1 MHSLYTIEVEFTL
14 PWMLLSLSIYF
25 EFFLSKSTDEI
36 QTELSMP
43 IFTNNYYSDG
53 YIELKKKRLASKG
66 CNDRFRIDGWIV
78 RGVSRLRSHWWVP
91 PPSIHPSTTS
101 TQNAIL
107 VRRQKK
113 NKKKKREELI
123 NFIWIRTKNKTSYHL
138 SKTTSHIRYT

>member
-1 MHSLYTIEVEFTL
+1 
-14 PWMLLSLSIYF
+14 MLLSLSIYF

-36 QTELSMP
+36 QAELSMP

-66 CNDRFRIDGWIV
+66 CNDRFRIFGGGTHQCDLN
-78 RGVSRLRSHWWVP
+78 RDTPRT
-91 PPSIHPSTTS
+91 IHPSTTN

-123 NFIWIRTKNKTSYHL
+123 NFI
-138 SKTTSHIRYT
+138 